1 MKKVLAVLQVLVMA
15 ASLGL
20 TAWSLNEAAVQRRAA
35 RQAADELARLQAA
48 MADSQGTAAPDPA
61 GAAAP
66 DPAATA
72 APAGALSRAEA
83 DDLAARYKG
92 EIKAGSSI
100 GRVWVEGTQLDCG
113 LYWGDTDAILN
124 LGGGCADYEGCVLP
138 GENGTVFVGGHT
150 GSFFS
155 DLGSAQ
161 LGGII
166 HLETPWGD
174 FRYQISETRVIEE
187 TDIAACYWGDTQPRC
202 ILYTCYPFGEL
213 EHTPQRYLVYADPV
227 AADGQGV
234 LPFAPAA

>member
-1 MKKVLAVLQVLVMA
+1 MKRVLAVLQVLVMA

-48 MADSQGTAAPDPA
+48 MAGSAETAATTPA
-61 GAAAP
+61 GE
-66 DPAATA
+66 A

-100 GRVWVEGTQLDCG
+100 GRVWVEGTQIDCG

-124 LGGGCADYEGCVLP
+124 LGGGCADNEGCVLP

-161 LGGII
+161 PGGII
-166 HLETPWGD
+166 HLVTPWGD
-174 FRYQISETRVIEE
+174 FRYQISETRVVEE
-187 TDIAACYWGDTQPRC
+187 TDTAACYWGDTKPRC
-202 ILYTCYPFGEL
+202 ILHAGYPFGEM
-213 EHTPQRYLVYADPV
+213 EQTSRRYLVYADPV
-227 AADGQGV
+227 AADEQGV
-234 LPFAPAA
+234 LPFAPPA